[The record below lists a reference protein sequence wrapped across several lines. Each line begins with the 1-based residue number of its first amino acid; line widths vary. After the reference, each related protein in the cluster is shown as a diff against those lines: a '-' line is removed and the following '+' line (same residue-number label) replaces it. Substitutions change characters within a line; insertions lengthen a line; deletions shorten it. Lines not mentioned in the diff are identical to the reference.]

1 MSSAPVYTES
11 SLESSPVSPADP
23 TLGSSPLRAVEPYA
37 AGRPVLQIQGAQKV
51 YEQGD
56 RRVVAFS
63 DVNLSL
69 NPGEI
74 ICLLGPS
81 GCGKSSLLR
90 TAAGLDDLS
99 EGTIELHGEALHGP
113 DPRIGVVFQDARLL
127 PWLTVRENIAFPF
140 RFAANNGKSNRG
152 WRRFLPSK
160 HGNNTS
166 EAGILSRD
174 TIDARVDE
182 ILAQT
187 GLSGFADAYP
197 AKISGGMAQRVSLA
211 RTLVRSPEIILC
223 DEPFAALDALL
234 RMELQEWFV
243 RLVREQGAS
252 LIFVTHDIEEALFL
266 GDRIAVLTPHP
277 GNIAEIRDVDLPRP
291 RDRESR
297 AFFEQRSSILQTF
310 KQLQAN
316 HLSK

>member
-1 MSSAPVYTES
+1 MSSAAAYTES
-11 SLESSPVSPADP
+11 SAPSALESPS
-23 TLGSSPLRAVEPYA
+23 LRAVASYA
-37 AGRPVLQIQGAQKV
+37 EKRSVLQIQGAEKV
-51 YEQGD
+51 YEHGD

-63 DVNLSL
+63 DVNLTLHS
-69 NPGEI
+69 GEI

-90 TAAGLDDLS
+90 AAAGLDDLS
-99 EGTIELHGEALHGP
+99 EGTITLHGEALTGP

-140 RFAANNGKSNRG
+140 RFAENNGKTGRG
-152 WRRFLPSK
+152 WRRFLSPK
-160 HGNNTS
+160 KRKNTADNRS
-166 EAGILSRD
+166 LSQAS
-174 TIDARVDE
+174 IDERVDE
-182 ILAQT
+182 ILEQT
-187 GLSGFADAYP
+187 GLSAFADAYP

-252 LIFVTHDIEEALFL
+252 LVFVTHDIEEALYL

-277 GNIAEIRDVDLPRP
+277 GNIAEIRDVDLARP

-297 AFFEQRSSILQTF
+297 AFFEQRSSILKTF
-310 KQLQAN
+310 KRLQIN

>member
-1 MSSAPVYTES
+1 MSSAAAYTES
-11 SLESSPVSPADP
+11 SASSALESPS
-23 TLGSSPLRAVEPYA
+23 LRAVTPYA
-37 AGRPVLQIQGAQKV
+37 EKSSVLQIQGAEKV
-51 YEQGD
+51 YEHGD

-69 NPGEI
+69 HRGEI
-74 ICLLGPS
+74 VCLLGPS

-90 TAAGLDDLS
+90 AAAGLDDLS
-99 EGTIELHGEALHGP
+99 EGTITLHGETLNGP

-140 RFAANNGKSNRG
+140 RFTENNGKSRRG
-152 WRRFLPSK
+152 WRRFLPRK
-160 HGNNTS
+160 NGEES
-166 EAGILSRD
+166 EANSNLSQAS
-174 TIDARVDE
+174 IDERVDE
-182 ILAQT
+182 ILEQT
-187 GLSGFADAYP
+187 GLSAFADAYP

-252 LIFVTHDIEEALFL
+252 LVFVTHDIEEALFL

-277 GNIAEIRDVDLPRP
+277 GNIAEIRDVDLSRP

-297 AFFEQRSSILQTF
+297 AFFEQRSNILKTF
-310 KQLQAN
+310 KRLQMN

>member
-1 MSSAPVYTES
+1 MSSAPAYTES
-11 SLESSPVSPADP
+11 PLHSTDLP
-23 TLGSSPLRAVEPYA
+23 TPLRAIDAQPA
-37 AGRPVLQIQGAQKV
+37 KRPVLKIQGAKKV
-51 YEQGD
+51 YEHGD
-56 RRVVAFS
+56 RHVVAFS

-69 NPGEI
+69 HPGEI

-90 TAAGLDDLS
+90 AAAGLDHLS
-99 EGTIELHGEALHGP
+99 EGEIEIHGQALDGP

-140 RFAANNGKSNRG
+140 RFAANNGTARRG

-160 HGNNTS
+160 PANDTSNT
-166 EAGILSRD
+166 EVLSREA
-174 TIDARVDE
+174 IDARVDE
-182 ILAQT
+182 ILEQT

-252 LIFVTHDIEEALFL
+252 LVFVTHDIEEALYL

-277 GNIAEIRDVDLPRP
+277 GNIAEVRDVDLPRP

-297 AFFEQRSSILQTF
+297 TFFEHRSSILQTF
-310 KQLQAN
+310 KRLQVN